1 MSVGAVYVSSMIA
14 RSGIWIYKRLFG
26 SSGGQFGEQGQR
38 GDRLPCLRMLQH
50 SSDEEERGVESEHR
64 HGGSYA
70 AVADMNELRQ
80 MVEQSR
86 AIQCDPHN
94 KMHGRSVRDWQD
106 EDSDGS
112 RPNVKL
118 HTSDQL
124 PRRRKKKGPSKR
136 GQQRDEMNEED
147 DHRAWQSL
155 LETTGNLHA
164 PSSSTM
170 RRPQSGSS
178 SSEKGASKGMSS
190 RSGSGATMQADLA
203 PISMSSRSGSG
214 ATMQAD
220 LAPMSMSSRSGSG
233 AMMQADLAPMSMSS
247 RSGSGAT
254 MQADLAPMNMT
265 SRSGYSTMQRGDGG
279 STSCPMTSQSGSS
292 KAAGAGSTSKNLTS
306 QSGFSTAAGAAAAM
320 SAPLSFNAS
329 GSGDHAAAAERVRSV
344 SQGNSWNEFQHE
356 FRGRGWGTEKM
367 RDEYWRFQASG
378 KKPK

>member
-1 MSVGAVYVSSMIA
+1 M
-14 RSGIWIYKRLFG
+14 
-26 SSGGQFGEQGQR
+26 
-38 GDRLPCLRMLQH
+38 
-50 SSDEEERGVESEHR
+50 HR

-136 GQQRDEMNEED
+136 GQQRDEMNEVYV
-147 DHRAWQSL
+147 HRTWQSL

-178 SSEKGASKGMSS
+178 SGEKGASKG
-190 RSGSGATMQADLA
+190 
-203 PISMSSRSGSG
+203 
-214 ATMQAD
+214 
-220 LAPMSMSSRSGSG
+220 MSSRSGSG

-254 MQADLAPMNMT
+254 MQADPAPMNMT
-265 SRSGYSTMQRGDGG
+265 SRSGCSTMQRGDGG

-292 KAAGAGSTSKNLTS
+292 KAAGAGSTSKTLTPR
-306 QSGFSTAAGAAAAM
+306 SGFSTAAGAAAAA
-320 SAPLSFNAS
+320 SAPLSFSAS

-367 RDEYWRFQASG
+367 RAEYWCFQASG

>member
-1 MSVGAVYVSSMIA
+1 
-14 RSGIWIYKRLFG
+14 
-26 SSGGQFGEQGQR
+26 
-38 GDRLPCLRMLQH
+38 MLQH

-147 DHRAWQSL
+147 VHRAWQSL

-178 SSEKGASKGMSS
+178 SGEKGASKGMSS
-190 RSGSGATMQADLA
+190 RSGSGAM
-203 PISMSSRSGSG
+203 
-214 ATMQAD
+214 MQAD

-254 MQADLAPMNMT
+254 MQADPAPMNMT
-265 SRSGYSTMQRGDGG
+265 SRSGCSTMQRGDGG

-292 KAAGAGSTSKNLTS
+292 KAAGAGSTSKTLTS
-306 QSGFSTAAGAAAAM
+306 RSGFSTAAGAAAAA
-320 SAPLSFNAS
+320 SAPLSFSAS

-367 RDEYWRFQASG
+367 RAEYWCFQASG